1 VITCDKLAERAL
13 TALLL
18 MPVAWFAYVA
28 LSFAWDSMAL
38 ERFYRDRPIL
48 QAMRMAHD
56 DPPSVE
62 SAAAAEALLRYV
74 PLGTDATAAIAILSG
89 EDLAAA
95 SRRRRPST
103 CSAGTRASGP
113 FGFTIWT
120 VELQFD
126 ASALLSGAKVTKWN
140 IFL

>member
-1 VITCDKLAERAL
+1 VIACDRLAEHAL
-13 TALLL
+13 LALLL
-18 MPVAWFAYVA
+18 MPVAWVAWVA

-56 DPPSVE
+56 YPPSVG
-62 SAAAAEALLRYV
+62 SAAAAEALLQRV
-74 PLGTDATAAIAILSG
+74 PVGTDAATAISILSG
-89 EDLAAA
+89 EGFGCGKP
-95 SRRRRPST
+95 RPAGERVQ
-103 CSAGTRASGP
+103 CGTRASGP

-126 ASALLSGAKVTKWN
+126 ASALLSGAKVTRWN
-140 IFL
+140 MSL

>member
-1 VITCDKLAERAL
+1 MAHILRSAFGERRDLIVRQVEFLRGRNSPSTGRDAVITCDKLAERAL
-13 TALLL
+13 LALLL

-28 LSFAWDSMAL
+28 LSFAWASMAL

-74 PLGTDATAAIAILSG
+74 PLGTDATAAIAIL
-89 EDLAAA
+89 
-95 SRRRRPST
+95 
-103 CSAGTRASGP
+103 
-113 FGFTIWT
+113 
-120 VELQFD
+120 
-126 ASALLSGAKVTKWN
+126 
-140 IFL
+140 